1 VRAEVH
7 RLAVTVVESPGNL
20 VQRVPRLTRRH
31 YISHEDIVRETVRIW
46 PAPIRMPIRILTHA
60 PRGMRHGRT
69 VRLTG
74 YVLRQGIMMDEPS
87 GCNQPILSTAI
98 PSDEVGYCP
107 GADHAPRQGTQPGA
121 ALGLTSGWAQ
131 LPRLARSDPVARG
144 ACLLGSLA
152 RSLGTKAKRAASA
165 VAWSLG
171 TVQWMTPDNAA
182 PDSRPIDGN
191 LEQS

>member
-1 VRAEVH
+1 
-7 RLAVTVVESPGNL
+7 LPN
-20 VQRVPRLTRRH
+20 P
-31 YISHEDIVRETVRIW
+31 
-46 PAPIRMPIRILTHA
+46 
-60 PRGMRHGRT
+60 
-69 VRLTG
+69 
-74 YVLRQGIMMDEPS
+74 RQGQSLVDPS
-87 GCNQPILSTAI
+87 QRTYTPVSQAAMSTAI
-98 PSDEVGYCP
+98 QSDEVGYCP
-107 GADHAPRQGTQPGA
+107 GAVHTPRQGTQPGA

-131 LPRLARSDPVARG
+131 LPRLAGSDPVARG
-144 ACLLGSLA
+144 ASLLGSPA

>member
-1 VRAEVH
+1 
-7 RLAVTVVESPGNL
+7 
-20 VQRVPRLTRRH
+20 
-31 YISHEDIVRETVRIW
+31 
-46 PAPIRMPIRILTHA
+46 
-60 PRGMRHGRT
+60 MRHGRT

-98 PSDEVGYCP
+98 QSDEVGYCP
-107 GADHAPRQGTQPGA
+107 GADHALRQGTQPGA

-131 LPRLARSDPVARG
+131 LPRLAGSDPVARG

>member
-1 VRAEVH
+1 MS
-7 RLAVTVVESPGNL
+7 TVI
-20 VQRVPRLTRRH
+20 Q
-31 YISHEDIVRETVRIW
+31 
-46 PAPIRMPIRILTHA
+46 
-60 PRGMRHGRT
+60 
-69 VRLTG
+69 
-74 YVLRQGIMMDEPS
+74 
-87 GCNQPILSTAI
+87 
-98 PSDEVGYCP
+98 SDEVGYCP
-107 GADHAPRQGTQPGA
+107 GAVHAPRQGTQPGA

-131 LPRLARSDPVARG
+131 LPRLAGSDPVARG